1 MKKLLAVLLLLCLM
15 VLPAAAENIF
25 AADAWL
31 ASAAAA
37 LVPDGVEA
45 QYQTSEYVFSLPDG
59 RQAVSVCL
67 TAEGNL
73 RFGRYD
79 QRTHAA
85 LIDAVTGEELG
96 LETVFA
102 NPDALQDFLDTYVE
116 EKVLDS
122 LNTYL
127 DASEMLPVPLD
138 CISFDAYGVTFH
150 YSSNSFRYFSG
161 HAGAV
166 QLQWYELEKYL
177 LFDPG
182 AEDQLKD
189 AYQGIL
195 MGVSLQEP
203 LTALLEK
210 YGTLADP
217 DIVNGSQLIY
227 ELETPALRGLQLIG
241 NPQAADAGVVLRASR
256 FDLAGVRPG
265 MSQADTTSIMGTPSA
280 VRMLERQAA
289 LESRVK
295 PGTIMEYRFDPAAGE
310 NPDANSQYCALL
322 YYDETDSLYLLELR
336 NGY

>member
-1 MKKLLAVLLLLCLM
+1 MKKLLAVLLLLCLL
-15 VLPAAAENIF
+15 VLPAAAENIS

-31 ASAAAA
+31 AGAAAA

-79 QRTHAA
+79 QRTRAA

-102 NPDALQDFLDTYVE
+102 DPYALQDFLDIYVE
-116 EKVLDS
+116 ENVLDS

-138 CISFDAYGVTFH
+138 CVSFDEYGVTFH
-150 YSSNSFRYFSG
+150 YSSDSFRYFSG

-166 QLQWYELEKYL
+166 QLEWYELEEYL

-182 AEDQLKD
+182 VADQLKD

-195 MGVSLQEP
+195 MGISLKEP
-203 LTALLEK
+203 LAVLLEK

-217 DIVNGSQLIY
+217 DIVNGDWLIY
-227 ELETPALRGLQLIG
+227 EFEASALRGLQVIG
-241 NPQAADAGVVLRASR
+241 DPQAADAGVTLRASR

-265 MSQADTTSIMGTPSA
+265 MSQADAAAIMGTPFS
-280 VRMLERQAA
+280 VQMLERQAA

-295 PGTIMEYRFDPAAGE
+295 PGPVMEYHFDPAASE
-310 NPDANSQYCALL
+310 NPDADSQYCALL
-322 YYDETDSLYLLELR
+322 YFDETDSLYLLELR